1 MDFQILTSKFRK
13 LEHEVLGLSA
23 VTKTKEEM
31 KTEILDLEKKIKEAS
46 RRDVGIPYKIVNKVF
61 EDINKVKEKLFGK
74 TGEKI
79 LLSAVEL
86 PKEPV
91 GEPIIGTTEP
101 VVEETAEEPVE
112 EKKET
117 TKTKKTGK
125 NKSE

>member
-31 KTEILDLEKKIKEAS
+31 QTEILDLEKKIKETS
-46 RRDVGIPYKIVNKVF
+46 RRDVGIPYQIVNKVF
-61 EDINKVKEKLFGK
+61 EDIYKVKEKLFGK

-91 GEPIIGTTEP
+91 GEHIIGTTEP
-101 VVEETAEEPVE
+101 VVEDTVEEPVE